1 MGEKVKVRTPKV
13 TCDSRRLRSRR
24 AAPPAADVAADGH
37 AESAAAAAAASMLL
51 LLLLLRWLLQGGARA
66 DWAGSAAD
74 WGGAALC
81 TVLVCLLEAFTSQI
95 DNLFLPVYYSAILLS
110 LAT

>member
-1 MGEKVKVRTPKV
+1 MVYGY
-13 TCDSRRLRSRR
+13 RR
-24 AAPPAADVAADGH
+24 ARPRSLAD
-37 AESAAAAAAASMLL
+37 
-51 LLLLLRWLLQGGARA
+51 
-66 DWAGSAAD
+66 
-74 WGGAALC
+74 AALC